1 MSLLLEFVKER
12 EGMMIFIV
20 YTEKEELENFK
31 YHSSDNS
38 LLIYGRGDYR
48 KENIP
53 IVTAE
58 RNNTSAEYSK
68 QHQSTTQSSSRR
80 VLLIQHKST
89 TQ

>member
-1 MSLLLEFVKER
+1 
-12 EGMMIFIV
+12 MIFIV

-38 LLIYGRGDYR
+38 LLIYGRGDYNR

-58 RNNTSAEYSK
+58 RNNTSS
-68 QHQSTTQSSSRR
+68 
-80 VLLIQHKST
+80 
-89 TQ
+89 

>member
-1 MSLLLEFVKER
+1 
-12 EGMMIFIV
+12 MMIFIV

-31 YHSSDNS
+31 YDSSDNL
-38 LLIYGRGDYR
+38 LLIYGRGDHIR

-58 RNNTSAEYSK
+58 RNNTSSEYSK
-68 QHQSTTQSSSRR
+68 QHKSTTQSSSRR
-80 VLLIQHKST
+80 VLLIQHKIT